1 MQKSSHQKFHGWGL
15 TFGFCIIYF
24 SAPSSIPCLSRQMK
38 TFPGVLIHNDLRQY
52 TILVHNTARWT
63 GLECLLNFGIYLN
76 LLVPPDHFSIYTQQF
91 YSRSTESSD
100 LLLLNNNYVL
110 QSAICVHH
118 NIICSG
124 DAGLIDFQLKKNTFF
139 WEYYK

>member
-1 MQKSSHQKFHGWGL
+1 MVFALFIFLLPHQYHVYLGRWRHFQVYW
-15 TFGFCIIYF
+15 FIMIYVNIRF
-24 SAPSSIPCLSRQMK
+24 S
-38 TFPGVLIHNDLRQY
+38 Y
-52 TILVHNTARWT
+52 NTARWT
-63 GLECLLNFGIYLN
+63 GLECLLNFVIYSN

-100 LLLLNNNYVL
+100 LLLLNNDYVL

-124 DAGLIDFQLKKNTFF
+124 DAGLIDFQLKK
-139 WEYYK
+139 KHVLLRVL